1 MEANSGRVRK
11 GAGSEG
17 DAILARLAVDSF
29 DAEEVFIEISFGV
42 VEIFAFALEVAV
54 GASVE
59 GGDKGAESV

>member
-1 MEANSGRVRK
+1 MRK

-29 DAEEVFIEISFGV
+29 GAEGVFIDIGFDV
-42 VEIFAFALEVAV
+42 VEIFAFALDAAV

-59 GGDKGAESV
+59 GGGKGAESD